1 MTLSEERLQELLEEA
16 TVDAYGDEE
25 EFSSVLIT
33 LDENVDWPLSAT
45 LAGMPVEV
53 LGLDESAS
61 GLRRGIVARIRRG
74 GKEYKA
80 ALSDLT
86 FSDVDETSAEW
97 LAMFRWW
104 AARW

>member
-1 MTLSEERLQELLEEA
+1 MTVSEERLRELLEEA
-16 TVDAYGDEE
+16 TVDAYGDDE
-25 EFSSVLIT
+25 EFSGVLIT

-61 GLRRGIVARIRRG
+61 GLRRGIMARIRRG
-74 GKEYKA
+74 GKEYEA
-80 ALSDLT
+80 ALADLT
-86 FSDVDETSAEW
+86 FGDVDEASGEW